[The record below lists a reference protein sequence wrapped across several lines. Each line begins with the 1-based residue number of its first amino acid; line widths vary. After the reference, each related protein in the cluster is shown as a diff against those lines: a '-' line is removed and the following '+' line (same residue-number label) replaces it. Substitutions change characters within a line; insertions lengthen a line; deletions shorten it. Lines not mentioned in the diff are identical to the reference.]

1 MSDKKI
7 TLRKLEQFFKSKDF
21 VINRIFHDG
30 KKVLFMTI
38 KNDNLHEDV
47 LVNFDEK
54 FTIYFED
61 IDIKANIIEVRK
73 GSSTVPI
80 NEEHSLSSKGLDELS
95 SSELVDDGQRIKEGL
110 TMTNYKSISI
120 STETADATTK
130 QYLSQLEKFK
140 ECVKNLKYKFGILS
154 FNCIY
159 LIQRNNNVVYYNI
172 RDKNAYLPLER
183 INFIISIDIEN
194 IFESIDTFVEDV
206 MKVYKNFY
214 NILSDAHRKQI
225 LALECQISTLT
236 NVPLLLK
243 EKNKKLIETSECIEQ
258 TSQMLTLICN
268 NEIKT
273 KKMLTDNEDVICK
286 NPKDERMK
294 EQTRDRLYNE
304 LDKIRVKKDKAQKL
318 LVSLKNMY
326 NHDLISFDYNIF
338 KSVHLFE
345 HFAGKVKNVL

>member
-1 MSDKKI
+1 MGDKKI

-21 VINRIFHDG
+21 AINRIFHDG
-30 KKVLFMTI
+30 RKVIFMTI

-47 LVNFDEK
+47 LVNFDDK
-54 FTIYFED
+54 FVINFED
-61 IDIKANIIEVRK
+61 IDIKANIIEVKK

-80 NEEHSLSSKGLDELS
+80 NEEQLLNSKGLDEMS

-110 TMTNYKSISI
+110 TMNNYKSISI
-120 STETADATTK
+120 STESSDAMTK

-140 ECVKNLKYKFGILS
+140 ECVKNLKYKFGILN
-154 FNCIY
+154 FNSVY

-172 RDKNAYLPLER
+172 RDRNSYLPLER

-214 NILSDAHRKQI
+214 SILSDAHRKQI

-258 TSQMLTLICN
+258 TSQMLALICQT
-268 NEIKT
+268 EIKT
-273 KKMLTDNEDVICK
+273 KKMLTDNEDTICK
-286 NPKDERMK
+286 NPKDERLK
-294 EQTRDRLYNE
+294 EQTRDRLYHE
-304 LDKIRVKKDKAQKL
+304 LDKIRMKKDKAQKL
-318 LVSLKNMY
+318 LVNLKNMY

-345 HFAGKVKNVL
+345 HFADKVKNVL